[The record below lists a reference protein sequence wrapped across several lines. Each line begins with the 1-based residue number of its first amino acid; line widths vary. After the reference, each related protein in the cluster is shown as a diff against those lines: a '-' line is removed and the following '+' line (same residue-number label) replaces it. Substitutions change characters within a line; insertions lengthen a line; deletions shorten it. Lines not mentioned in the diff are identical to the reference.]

1 MKVKVR
7 TIMMI
12 RVKRM
17 KKRRKVEVVK
27 FTKLILLLRMELPI
41 CLLSV
46 NKCKMMDMLCNRHID
61 QPEEHEKPLNE
72 KRIRQSI
79 DGIVKDEF
87 LSNRTLCLSIVDS
100 LNKPQH
106 VFKDAVS
113 ALKFL
118 IYAQRLLLFC
128 P

>member
-1 MKVKVR
+1 
-7 TIMMI
+7 
-12 RVKRM
+12 
-17 KKRRKVEVVK
+17 
-27 FTKLILLLRMELPI
+27 
-41 CLLSV
+41 
-46 NKCKMMDMLCNRHID
+46 MMDMLCNRHID
-61 QPEEHEKPLNE
+61 QPEEHAKPLSE

-79 DGIVKDEF
+79 DGIARDEF
-87 LSNRTLCLSIVDS
+87 LSNRTLCLCIVES
-100 LNKPQH
+100 LNKPAQ